1 MNNSFNIVDE
11 HGNNV
16 SNEFLN
22 EILKISSSPKDFLEK
37 VNYGI
42 TEHLTRVSIDNDLA
56 ILNWY
61 TQVVNGYGKMQKIM
75 KLINNA
81 KPQ

>member
-11 HGNNV
+11 HGKNV

-22 EILKISSSPKDFLEK
+22 EILRISSSPKDFLVK

-42 TEHLTRVSIDNDLA
+42 TEYSTRVSIDNDLA

-61 TQVVNGYGKMQKIM
+61 TQAVNGYGKMQEIM
-75 KLINNA
+75 KLIDNA